1 MNINKFNS
9 NTLFQINRLDFLV
22 AVLDLL
28 NDMGD
33 IQAIDLSIELQ
44 DGQSVNET
52 K

>member
-9 NTLFQINRLDFLV
+9 NTLFQINKLHFLV

-33 IQAIDLSIELQ
+33 VQAIDFSIKLR
-44 DGQSVNET
+44 DGKSVYET